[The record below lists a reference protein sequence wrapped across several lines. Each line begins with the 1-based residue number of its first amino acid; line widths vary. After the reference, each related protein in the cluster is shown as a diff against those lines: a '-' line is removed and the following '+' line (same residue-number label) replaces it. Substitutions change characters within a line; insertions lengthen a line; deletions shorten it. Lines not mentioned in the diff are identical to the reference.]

1 MVSNSTR
8 RRTTAAAALAIAA
21 SFLLALVI
29 GGGTASAAPDDEM
42 WKPLSEQEAKF
53 DFGVLT
59 GSYYLA
65 NPGADNPDYVP
76 AGTVREDRQ
85 RVCLPGATPGCKKGT
100 TAPLAVNAGDP
111 APTDP
116 APSGFQYVTAQDA
129 ADYKIPTTALV
140 LTGDQ
145 KPPAGYSMVQKSKSC
160 TTLKPSLSATGGPP
174 TLVTEK
180 CGDARQF
187 AIPSGTPAPTDTE
200 KAFDAN
206 VPKSPGLDTSG
217 SGDGGGTYGFDAV
230 CERMSKNK
238 GSWLAPTQAITRA
251 IGNVA
256 EQTCK
261 VSNVVSHP
269 TDALAAMWKT
279 SFGKAVKS
287 MISGVADGWGAVLNW
302 WFTIPTPKLA
312 GTQYL
317 TTLQAWFAPLQ
328 IAALTISLMIASVRI
343 AMAMPG
349 GETAESLEVAK
360 VLMRSVFAIALLPTM
375 ITLGTIAT
383 DAIAL
388 WLIRESGGDDLGG
401 KVRSMLIDDN
411 STWGPG
417 WVLVIAIMGLVGAI
431 TQAVLLVIRQAF
443 LMVIV
448 GVIPLAA
455 TASGSSFGRNSFETM
470 RNWAIAFVLF
480 KLGAAAIMACA
491 FWAADPASDISKLQG
506 LILLTVAAVSFPALL
521 RVIGVSNDGAGGGGG
536 SMMPMLAG
544 GAMALASG
552 GTSMAAKAGGAAI
565 GAMGGAGKSMGGGG
579 GGGGYAGPAP
589 KSGAREM
596 KGANISPSSG
606 GQSGGQSGGSG
617 SGGKGTGSA
626 PAPRVESA
634 KSSGGGR
641 TAPGSPDGG
650 SKAQRASSG
659 GGQSGPPP
667 ATVGSQIPQR
677 SLGRNEVPS

>member
-1 MVSNSTR
+1 MVTNTR
-8 RRTTAAAALAIAA
+8 RPRHCSTIVAAWLIVSGFVA
-21 SFLLALVI
+21 ALVI
-29 GGGTASAAPDDEM
+29 GGGTASAAPDDM

-65 NPGADNPDYVP
+65 NPNAADPDYLP
-76 AGTVREDRQ
+76 PGTVREDRQ
-85 RVCLPGATPGCKKGT
+85 RVCLPGATPGCAKGT
-100 TAPLAVNAGDP
+100 TVPLAVIKGDTAPAEP
-111 APTDP
+111 APT
-116 APSGFQYVTAQDA
+116 GFAYVTAQDA

-145 KPPAGYSMVQKSKSC
+145 QPPAGYSMVQKSKSC
-160 TTLKPSLSATGGPP
+160 TSLKPNLSPNGGPP

-180 CGDARQF
+180 CGEPRQF
-187 AIPSGTPAPTDTE
+187 AIPSGTPEATPTE

-206 VPKSPGLDTSG
+206 VPPAPSLNSSG
-217 SGDGGGTYGFDAV
+217 SGEGGGTYGFDAV

-238 GSWLAPTQAITRA
+238 GSWLAPTQAISRMV
-251 IGNVA
+251 GNVA

-261 VSNVVSHP
+261 VANVVSHP
-269 TDALAAMWKT
+269 SDALSAMWKS

-317 TTLQAWFAPLQ
+317 TTLQAWFAPIQ
-328 IAALTISLMIASVRI
+328 VAALTISLMIASVRI

-360 VLMRSVFAIALLPTM
+360 VLMRSVFAIAMLPTF

-383 DAIAL
+383 DAISL
-388 WLIRESGGDDLGG
+388 WLIREAGGDDLGG
-401 KVRSMLIDDN
+401 KVRAMLIDDN

-417 WVLVIAIMGLVGAI
+417 WVLIIAIMGLIGAI

-448 GVIPLAA
+448 GVIPIAA

-480 KLGAAAIMACA
+480 KLGAASIMACA
-491 FWAADPASDISKLQG
+491 LWASDPTSDISKLQG

-565 GAMGGAGKSMGGGG
+565 GAVGSKATGSAGGGGGG

-596 KGANISPSSG
+596 RGANISPASG
-606 GQSGGQSGGSG
+606 GQSQGSTSG
-617 SGGKGTGSA
+617 GTGSA
-626 PAPRVESA
+626 PAPRVETTKAQPGSA
-634 KSSGGGR
+634 GPS
-641 TAPGSPDGG
+641 GSPDGG
-650 SKAQRASSG
+650 PKAQRSSSG
-659 GGQSGPPP
+659 AQQGGPP
-667 ATVGSQIPQR
+667 ATVGSRIPQR